1 MKFSIITVCLNP
13 GDKLNMTLD
22 SVLSQ
27 TFGDWEV
34 VLKDGGSKD
43 GSITAWM
50 AAHEEVAASDK
61 VKLFVESDK
70 GIYDAMNQA
79 VAHAAGDFLI
89 FLNCGDIFADEQVLA
104 RVAEQMET
112 AHKANV
118 GMQEQAEESFGCK
131 HMVFYGDTLG
141 EKHQVLIASAPKIT
155 GFSCY
160 RNIPCHQSCF
170 YSRDLCLEKPYDL
183 QYKIRADYDHFLWC
197 YYIAHAEFRHVGFPV
212 SAYEGGGY
220 SESRENLLRDKQEFQ
235 MITKT
240 YMSRAE
246 LLKYQTWMACTL
258 APLRRWMAESET
270 FSGIYHRIKSKI
282 YRK

>member
-27 TFGDWEV
+27 TYGDWEV
-34 VLKDGGSKD
+34 ILKDGGSKD
-43 GSITAWM
+43 GSIDTWM
-50 AAHEEVAASDK
+50 AAHGEIIADGK
-61 VKLFVESDK
+61 VKLFVEADK

-79 VAHAAGDFLI
+79 VAHACGDFLV
-89 FLNCGDIFADEQVLA
+89 FLNCGDTFADEQVLG
-104 RVAEQMET
+104 RVAEQID
-112 AHKANV
+112 AISQK
-118 GMQEQAEESFGCK
+118 QR
-131 HMVFYGDTLG
+131 MVFYGDTLG

-170 YSRDLCLEKPYDL
+170 YSRDLCVDKPYDL
-183 QYKIRADYDHFLWC
+183 QYKIRADYEHFLWC
-197 YYIAHAEFRHVGFPV
+197 YYEAHAEFRHVGFPV

-220 SESRENLLRDKQEFQ
+220 SESRENLQRDKREFQ

-240 YMSRAE
+240 YMSKGE
-246 LLKYQTWMACTL
+246 LLKYKTFMACTL

-270 FSGIYHRIKSKI
+270 FSGFYHRIKGKI
-282 YRK
+282 YGN